1 MSGILD
7 SKSRIID
14 AIITSEGR
22 RQLAERTFKVAY
34 VTFTDADVAYIP
46 DAEKGHVDPAG
57 KIYLEAANLPQ
68 DQVTFEANDEG
79 KLVPFRK
86 QDVNVKYDGG
96 VSLPGDKLGTVT
108 NGRLTVYSYH
118 YGRNIKVASIARDK
132 NDFGKGFVYSS
143 GDGLVTA
150 SILIDPNT
158 ASGFVTGSFPAGGP
172 YVAYIGTKN
181 GLIAQ
186 DFATAI
192 VSAINLVSSSGGP
205 NVSADSQR
213 NLVFMDMF
221 STGSLSLKGSLL
233 SQTGS
238 LPNSVSKSVILE
250 KPVLGGRL
258 YVEEALNANFA
269 SQISGILTSSFD
281 NFQELKTLS
290 TMDRLFEDD
299 GFELSK
305 NEVTFDLT
313 QIDSQIFNVLTQAP
327 PTLNSIDSLFSDNRL
342 SNLENFMYLPPIVKV
357 SDSVLPDKTNVT
369 AIPKQYFLGDYPSW
383 GDNEKQLTFLKLL
396 KELQGYP
403 KEEIVF
409 DRTSLKNNIIGQF
422 FEVSGDTVSKLD
434 IIDFG
439 KITNDT
445 FDPTVVSNRVFFV
458 GKTFLDNRGTTC
470 YVNMFTIVFS
480 RRTREFEE

>member
-14 AIITSEGR
+14 AIITTEGR
-22 RQLAERTFKVAY
+22 RQIAERTFNVSY

-46 DAEKGHVDPAG
+46 DSQHGHVDPAG

-86 QDVNVKYDGG
+86 QDISIKFDGG
-96 VSLPGDKLGTVT
+96 VSLPGEKLGTVT
-108 NGRLTVYSYH
+108 NGKLTVYSYH
-118 YGRNIKVASIARDK
+118 HGRTIKALSIAK
-132 NDFGKGFVYSS
+132 NSSDLNKGFVYSS
-143 GDGLVTA
+143 GDGTVTA
-150 SILIDPNT
+150 SVLINPNF
-158 ASGFVTGSFPAGGP
+158 ASGFVTGTFPAGGP

-181 GLIAQ
+181 GLVAQ
-186 DFATAI
+186 DLAKSVA
-192 VSAINLVSSSGGP
+192 SAINLVSSSGGP
-205 NVSADSQR
+205 NVTADSQG
-213 NLVFMDMF
+213 NLVFMDVF
-221 STGSLSLKGSLL
+221 NTGSLSLKGSLL
-233 SQTGS
+233 QHTGSVPNNVTGS
-238 LPNSVSKSVILE
+238 LILE
-250 KPVLGGRL
+250 KPVVGGKL
-258 YVEEALNANFA
+258 YVEEVVNANFA
-269 SQISGILTSSFD
+269 SQITGILTSSFD

-299 GFELSK
+299 GFELSR
-305 NEVTFDLT
+305 NEVNFNLT
-313 QIDSQIFNVLTQAP
+313 QIDSSIFDVLVQAP
-327 PTLNSIDSLFSDNRL
+327 PTLNSIDSLFSDNKL
-342 SNLENFMYLPPIVKV
+342 SNLENFMYLPPIVKT
-357 SDSVLPDKTNVT
+357 SDSILKDKTNIA

-396 KELQGYP
+396 KELQGYQ
-403 KEEIVF
+403 KEDITFE
-409 DRTSLKNNIIGQF
+409 RTSIKNNLIGQF
-422 FEVSGDTVSKLD
+422 FEVSGDTVTKLD

-439 KITNDT
+439 KMRNDT
-445 FDPTVVSNRVFFV
+445 LDPTVVSNHVFFI

>member
-22 RQLAERTFKVAY
+22 RQLAERTFNVAY

-68 DQVTFEANDEG
+68 DQITFEANDEG
-79 KLVPFRK
+79 KLIPFRK
-86 QDVNVKYDGG
+86 QDISVKYDGG
-96 VSLPGDKLGTVT
+96 VSLPGEKLGTVT

-118 YGRNIKVASIARDK
+118 YGRNIKVSSISRDK
-132 NDFGKGFVYSS
+132 NDLNKGFVYSS
-143 GDGLVTA
+143 GDGAVTA
-150 SILIDPNT
+150 SILINPNQP
-158 ASGFVTGSFPAGGP
+158 SGFVTGSFPAGGP
-172 YVAYIGTKN
+172 YTAYIGTKD
-181 GLIAQ
+181 GLVAQ
-186 DFATAI
+186 DFAAAI

-205 NVSADSQR
+205 NVSAEHQK

-233 SQTGS
+233 NHTGT
-238 LPNSVSKSVILE
+238 LPNGVFNSLILE

-290 TMDRLFEDD
+290 TIDRLFEDD

-305 NEVTFDLT
+305 DEITFDLT
-313 QIDSQIFNVLTQAP
+313 QIDSQIFDVLTQAP
-327 PTLNSIDSLFSDNRL
+327 PTLNSIDSLFSDNKL

-357 SDSVLPDKTNVT
+357 SDSVIPDKTNIA
-369 AIPKQYFLGDYPSW
+369 AIPKQYLLGEYPSW

-403 KEEIVF
+403 KEDIVF

-422 FEVSGDTVSKLD
+422 FEISGDTVSKLD

-480 RRTREFEE
+480 RRNREFEE